1 MLVLGL
7 VVREVK
13 GMVMGMDMGVA
24 GVSVLALVVTVATV
38 ETVVMGAEIVG

>member
-1 MLVLGL
+1 MLGL

-24 GVSVLALVVTVATV
+24 GVSVLALVVTVVTV